1 MLQSCSLSK
10 FNEEHLFLTEHVI
23 LVSKVL
29 WNFKDTLSE
38 VLFYW
43 SRHSIRQIITANII
57 AGDQPLNQ

>member
-1 MLQSCSLSK
+1 MK
-10 FNEEHLFLTEHVI
+10 HVI

-43 SRHSIRQIITANII
+43 SRRSIRQIITANII